1 MLNPLLSLS
10 LRLDLNRA
18 KDLVCKIRLQ
28 RSCKVAFVVAP
39 DPEGSSVL
47 VGLDIH
53 APVAFIL
60 EPNLAGSAAANR
72 DLHGGRQGLGQRLS
86 VIVDSQ
92 ASTIDWE
99 VVCRRDRESPTVLE
113 GTVLDQLGVDAT
125 VTGIVDVLLS
135 SMTANARRFD
145 CHYLMKEAVSVGVA
159 KLASLVTSSGLDGDV
174 YSTDRCYCSSCK
186 ERLCKET
193 HVDDCEDRCSQSEDQ
208 TTRPGPWLL

>member
-10 LRLDLNRA
+10 LGLDLNRA

-47 VGLDIH
+47 VSFDIH
-53 APVAFIL
+53 TPVALIL
-60 EPNLAGSAAANR
+60 ETNFAGSAVANR

-125 VTGIVDVLLS
+125 VTGIVDVLILS
-135 SMTANARRFD
+135 MSAN
-145 CHYLMKEAVSVGVA
+145 KEELTIS
-159 KLASLVTSSGLDGDV
+159 TS
-174 YSTDRCYCSSCK
+174 
-186 ERLCKET
+186 
-193 HVDDCEDRCSQSEDQ
+193 
-208 TTRPGPWLL
+208 